1 MEQSNTVVFN
11 SIFFNFR
18 LLKDSLG
25 GNSKTAMIATVSP
38 SIAHYEETLS
48 TLRYA
53 SQARCIV
60 NRARVNEDPNAK
72 LIRGK
77 VQYRILEN
85 RQQFASYLLR
95 VF

>member
-1 MEQSNTVVFN
+1 MQLFSVQS
-11 SIFFNFR
+11 ILNFR

-25 GNSKTAMIATVSP
+25 GNSKTGMIATVSP
-38 SIAHYEETLS
+38 SIVHYEETMS

-72 LIRGK
+72 LIRGT
-77 VQYRILEN
+77 VWGNFSMIPANSLQH
-85 RQQFASYLLR
+85 F
-95 VF
+95 